1 MSAATQSGL
10 SDDEFVGLSDDEFE
24 EYMTKA
30 TELSQLFRE
39 VGPRH
44 DVDNTLAAETV
55 QPFKDSGL
63 AGVIVPKSYGG
74 PGANVAQLSRII
86 AELSKGDP
94 AIALGYNM
102 HWCMVGLTM
111 SLVTEEQGNRWLRRI
126 AEGGELI
133 FGPSSEKAGY
143 SALPNTKAVPQPEG
157 GWRLYGKKTWGT
169 LAEAASL
176 IATNATIT
184 DADGNMPEDFDERV
198 AADALFIA
206 DFEVDE
212 HLQGDGV
219 RIERTW
225 DALGMHATGTQT
237 VVYDGFY
244 IPESGYVAP
253 WRASVFGGVEWFSLT
268 IASIYLGLQDRVLEE
283 TIAHLAKKRLGPSFG
298 SVVGQATKVA
308 DLGYITDGIGEMAT
322 RFELS
327 RRVVLKT
334 CEDLVGCADGW
345 PADLRMPYI
354 GLAKV
359 FVCENVLWMTRQAM
373 SMVGGQSFR
382 RGSIFERL
390 YRDAA
395 ASMFQPLNADQSR
408 NYIGQLLLAAG
419 GSNV

>member
-1 MSAATQSGL
+1 MSVAIEATQ
-10 SDDEFVGLSDDEFE
+10 VGLSDEEFE
-24 EYMTKA
+24 KSMGEARK
-30 TELSQLFRE
+30 LSLLFRE

-44 DVDNTLAAETV
+44 DADNTLAAETV

-63 AGVIVPKSYGG
+63 AGLIVPKQYGG
-74 PGANVAQLSRII
+74 PGANIAQLSRII
-86 AELSKGDP
+86 TELSKGDP
-94 AIALGYNM
+94 AIALAYNM

-111 SLVTEEQGNRWLRRI
+111 SLVTEEQGDRWLRRI

-133 FGPSSEKAGY
+133 FGPSSESRGY

-176 IATNATIT
+176 VATNATIT
-184 DADGNMPEDFDERV
+184 DADGNMPEDFDQRV
-198 AADALFIA
+198 ATDALFIA

-212 HLQGDGV
+212 NLQGDGV

-253 WRASVFGGVEWFSLT
+253 WRTGVFGGIEWVSLT
-268 IASIYLGLQDRVLEE
+268 IASIYLGLQERVLEE
-283 TIAHLAKKRLGPSFG
+283 TVALLAKKRLGPSFG
-298 SVVGQATKVA
+298 AVVGQDTKVA
-308 DLGYITDGIGEMAT
+308 DLGYIVDGVGEMAT

-334 CEDLVGCADGW
+334 CEDLASGADGW
-345 PADLRMPYI
+345 PVDLRVPYI

-359 FVCENVLWMTRQAM
+359 FVCDNVMWMTRQAM

-382 RGSIFERL
+382 TGTIFERL

-408 NYIGQLLLAAG
+408 NYIGQLLLAAA